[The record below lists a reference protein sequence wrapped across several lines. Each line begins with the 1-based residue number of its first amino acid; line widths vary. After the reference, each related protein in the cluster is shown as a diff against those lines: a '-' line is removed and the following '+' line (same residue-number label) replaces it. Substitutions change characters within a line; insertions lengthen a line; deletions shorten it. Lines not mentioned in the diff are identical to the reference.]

1 MNFFSVVIMIL
12 KRFPKRIPVIVILM
26 LISGLS
32 ESIGLGLMVPI
43 VEFFFEDRSFAGNSF
58 ISNQLFNIVSLFNV
72 ELNLVVLFGL
82 FIFFFFVKGIIKFSE
97 HFLTLQFLHYYHHT
111 IASTLYQNIFQL
123 KWTVFQEKKAGSY
136 ESLLI
141 NETQQAINVLRHTII
156 IMSETLLLFFYLS
169 LSLLLSWKLTLFIVL
184 FLCFSLIFL
193 KPLFS
198 KTNHL
203 GAHHRQILNDYT
215 SSVSE
220 HIHLIKWIKSS
231 GTQHF
236 TKTYFQH
243 SLDNWA
249 KSHFKTQ
256 LFASISPSFFLTFAA
271 IGLSGICYL
280 ALVILKTKFST
291 VLLLL
296 AIFYRALPKFQI
308 IQQHYQLFLMHY
320 PNLAAIDSF
329 VNQSTVNQEQFGQRL
344 FKQLK
349 HSITVSDVSFS
360 YKKTSTFKL
369 SKVSFTI
376 EKNKSIAILGSSGSG
391 KSTLIDLLI
400 GLLHPNTG
408 DILIDNHSLNTYD
421 INSFRSK
428 IGIVTQ
434 DILFLNDTILNNL
447 TWGTSSISKQQLHR
461 ILKQTHC
468 LEFIKQLDNG
478 LDTVIGDRGIKLS
491 GGQRQR
497 LALARA
503 LVNKPDILILD
514 EATNALDAESEAF
527 IHETIVSLQGKL
539 TTIMVSHR
547 LSSVKYV
554 DHIIVM
560 DKGSIIEQGS
570 WKTLTQ
576 QKGKFNLFKRL
587 QLLD

>member
-1 MNFFSVVIMIL
+1 
-12 KRFPKRIPVIVILM
+12 
-26 LISGLS
+26 
-32 ESIGLGLMVPI
+32 
-43 VEFFFEDRSFAGNSF
+43 
-58 ISNQLFNIVSLFNV
+58 
-72 ELNLVVLFGL
+72 
-82 FIFFFFVKGIIKFSE
+82 
-97 HFLTLQFLHYYHHT
+97 
-111 IASTLYQNIFQL
+111 
-123 KWTVFQEKKAGSY
+123 
-136 ESLLI
+136 
-141 NETQQAINVLRHTII
+141 
-156 IMSETLLLFFYLS
+156 
-169 LSLLLSWKLTLFIVL
+169 
-184 FLCFSLIFL
+184 
-193 KPLFS
+193 
-198 KTNHL
+198 
-203 GAHHRQILNDYT
+203 
-215 SSVSE
+215 
-220 HIHLIKWIKSS
+220 
-231 GTQHF
+231 
-236 TKTYFQH
+236 
-243 SLDNWA
+243 
-249 KSHFKTQ
+249 
-256 LFASISPSFFLTFAA
+256 
-271 IGLSGICYL
+271 
-280 ALVILKTKFST
+280 
-291 VLLLL
+291 
-296 AIFYRALPKFQI
+296 
-308 IQQHYQLFLMHY
+308 MHY

-329 VNQSTVNQEQFGQRL
+329 INQCTVNQEQFGQRP

-349 HSITVSDVSFS
+349 QSITVSTVSFS

-421 INSFRSK
+421 IHSFRSR

-468 LEFIKQLDNG
+468 LEFIRQLDNG

-527 IHETIVSLQGKL
+527 IHETIASLQGKL

-547 LSSVKYV
+547 LSSVKHV

-560 DKGSIIEQGS
+560 DNGSIIEQGS

-576 QKGKFNLFKRL
+576 QKGKFDLFKRL

>member
-1 MNFFSVVIMIL
+1 MIL

-43 VEFFFEDRSFAGNSF
+43 VEFFFEDRNFTSNSF
-58 ISNQLFNIVSLFNV
+58 ISNQLLSIVSLLNL

-82 FIFFFFVKGIIKFSE
+82 FIFFFFVKGIVKFLE
-97 HFLTLQFLHYYHHT
+97 QYLTLQFLRYYHHK
-111 IASTLYQNIFQL
+111 IATTLYHNIFKL
-123 KWTVFQEKKAGSY
+123 KWTVFQQKKAGSY

-141 NETQQAINVLRHTII
+141 NETQQAILVLRHVII

-169 LSLLLSWKLTLFIVL
+169 LSLLLSFQLTLFIVL
-184 FLCFSLIFL
+184 FLLFSLIFL

-203 GAHHRQILNDYT
+203 GIDHREILNDYT

-220 HIHLIKWIKSS
+220 HIHLLKWIKSS

-236 TKTYFQH
+236 TKKHFQD
-243 SLDNWA
+243 SLDNWT

-256 LFASISPSFFLTFAA
+256 LFATISPSFFLTFAA

-280 ALVILKTKFST
+280 ALVIFKTKFST

-308 IQQHYQLFLMHY
+308 IQQHYQSFLLCY
-320 PNLAAIDSF
+320 PNLATIDSF
-329 VNQSTVNQEQFGQRL
+329 INQSNDDQEYFGHRS

-349 HSITVSDVSFS
+349 QSIKISDVSFS
-360 YKKTSTFKL
+360 YKNTSKFKL
-369 SKVSFTI
+369 SNVSLTI
-376 EKNKSIAILGSSGSG
+376 EKNKSIAILGASGSG

-400 GLLHPNTG
+400 GLIHPNTG
-408 DILIDNHSLNTYD
+408 DILIDNCSLQTYD
-421 INSFRSK
+421 INTFRSK

-434 DILFLNDTILNNL
+434 DILFLNDTILTNL
-447 TWGTSSISKQQLHR
+447 TWGNSAVSKQHLNR

-468 LEFIKQLDNG
+468 LEFINQLDNG
-478 LDTVIGDRGIKLS
+478 LDTIIGDRGMKLS

-503 LVNKPDILILD
+503 LLNKPDILILD
-514 EATNALDAESEAF
+514 EATNALDAESEAY
-527 IHETIVSLQGKL
+527 IQKSIQDLKGKL
-539 TTIMVSHR
+539 TLLVISHR
-547 LSSVKYV
+547 LSTVKLA
-554 DHIIVM
+554 DNIIVM
-560 DKGSIIEQGS
+560 DKGKIIQQGTWS
-570 WKTLTQ
+570 YLQ
-576 QKGKFNLFKRL
+576 SQDGLFKLFHDL
-587 QLLD
+587 QVL